1 MASEEFHKIMADLR
15 EREKRLNDDFAALED
30 ESRAYIRDHRE
41 LLVAIE
47 NDQGPTRPPQ
57 HPVAEALNTFHS
69 TQWVGPPAV
78 PSGDGTQ
85 PVEDEDSLFVPEN
98 AENSLSIPENAE
110 DSFSIPENAENLHS
124 IPENAG
130 ESLFVPD
137 NAEDSLFVPEDSRID
152 EPVVE
157 PPPRPKR
164 RVTFSDAPATI
175 LGATFPSENV
185 EFGDPTRTDES
196 LTLLSPSNEVNI
208 GYEQP
213 AYTGKRRPGKRPRH
227 SIQTSV
233 LKPCPDSAH
242 VEREDGHVNATV
254 ATQESLA
261 FPATSDDTNMGFDPS
276 VYTGDKR
283 PSKRARHFS
292 RTSTLMP
299 CSAFDPISS
308 ENGHVNTAQKSFTL
322 PVTSDDN
329 IMGFDQSIYTGNR
342 RPFKRARHSSRTPRL
357 MLNTG
362 FTPALPDNKPATD
375 PQEFVG
381 TYDPQNFAGAYNS
394 QDFPGAHNPQDLVGF
409 HNPQDFADTYDPRIP
424 TGGPIEPWQSGGY
437 VDMTAESKL
446 PDHVDSHFVCPYPD
460 CGKLMLSL
468 PPTVCDLQTSL
479 VSPRTGKEK
488 LEDGIGTSSSL
499 DASRKKGQSS
509 QHVRLKHQE
518 AEYRVKELS
527 EKSREAMESW
537 QVPALRFFD
546 RKVAVKPGQ

>member
-213 AYTGKRRPGKRPRH
+213 AYT
-227 SIQTSV
+227 
-233 LKPCPDSAH
+233 DSAH

-276 VYTGDKR
+276 VYT
-283 PSKRARHFS
+283 
-292 RTSTLMP
+292 
-299 CSAFDPISS
+299 AFDPISS

-460 CGKLMLSL
+460 CGKLYVSSGDVEQHLEHDHPDWALIKDAVIASDTPNVLSF
-468 PPTVCDLQTSL
+468 PKD
-479 VSPRTGKEK
+479 
-488 LEDGIGTSSSL
+488 
-499 DASRKKGQSS
+499 
-509 QHVRLKHQE
+509 
-518 AEYRVKELS
+518 
-527 EKSREAMESW
+527 W
-537 QVPALRFFD
+537 
-546 RKVAVKPGQ
+546 

>member
-15 EREKRLNDDFAALED
+15 EREKRLNDNFAALED

-98 AENSLSIPENAE
+98 AGNSL
-110 DSFSIPENAENLHS
+110 S

-130 ESLFVPD
+130 ESLLAPD
-137 NAEDSLFVPEDSRID
+137 NAEDSLFVPEDARID

-164 RVTFSDAPATI
+164 RVTFSDAPVTI
-175 LGATFPSENV
+175 LSATSLSGNV
-185 EFGDPTRTDES
+185 GFGDPSKADES
-196 LTLLSPSNEVNI
+196 FPLLSPSNDVNI
-208 GYEQP
+208 GYDQP
-213 AYTGKRRPGKRPRH
+213 TYTG
-227 SIQTSV
+227 
-233 LKPCPDSAH
+233 SAP
-242 VEREDGHVNATV
+242 VDPEDGHVNAT
-254 ATQESLA
+254 QESLT
-261 FPATSDDTNMGFDPS
+261 FPVTYDDTNMGFDPS
-276 VYTGDKR
+276 VYT
-283 PSKRARHFS
+283 
-292 RTSTLMP
+292 
-299 CSAFDPISS
+299 AFDPISS
-308 ENGHVNTAQKSFTL
+308 ENGHVNTAQESFTL
-322 PVTSDDN
+322 PVTSDDTV
-329 IMGFDQSIYTGNR
+329 MGFDQPIYTGNR
-342 RPFKRARHSSRTPRL
+342 RPSKRARHSSRTPRL

-362 FTPALPDNKPATD
+362 LTPTLPENKPATD

-381 TYDPQNFAGAYNS
+381 TYDPQDFAGAYN
-394 QDFPGAHNPQDLVGF
+394 PQDSVGF

-460 CGKLMLSL
+460 CGKLYVNSGDVEQHLEHDHPDWALIKDAVIASDTPNVLNL
-468 PPTVCDLQTSL
+468 P
-479 VSPRTGKEK
+479 EN
-488 LEDGIGTSSSL
+488 
-499 DASRKKGQSS
+499 
-509 QHVRLKHQE
+509 
-518 AEYRVKELS
+518 
-527 EKSREAMESW
+527 W
-537 QVPALRFFD
+537 
-546 RKVAVKPGQ
+546 

>member
-1 MASEEFHKIMADLR
+1 MFCFLLTCTHTTDSHKMASEEFHKIMADLR
-15 EREKRLNDDFAALED
+15 EREKRLNDNFAALED

-98 AENSLSIPENAE
+98 AGNSL
-110 DSFSIPENAENLHS
+110 S

-130 ESLFVPD
+130 ESLLAPD
-137 NAEDSLFVPEDSRID
+137 NAEDSLFVPEDARID

-164 RVTFSDAPATI
+164 RVTFSDAPVTI
-175 LGATFPSENV
+175 LSATSLSGNV
-185 EFGDPTRTDES
+185 GFGDPSKADES
-196 LTLLSPSNEVNI
+196 FPLLSPSNDVNI
-208 GYEQP
+208 GYDQP
-213 AYTGKRRPGKRPRH
+213 TYTGKRRPSKRPRH
-227 SIQTSV
+227 SIRTSA
-233 LKPCPDSAH
+233 LKPSPGSAP
-242 VEREDGHVNATV
+242 VDPEDGHVNAT
-254 ATQESLA
+254 QESLT
-261 FPATSDDTNMGFDPS
+261 FPVTYDDTNMGFDPS

-308 ENGHVNTAQKSFTL
+308 ENGHVNTAQESFTL
-322 PVTSDDN
+322 PVTSDDTV
-329 IMGFDQSIYTGNR
+329 MGFDQPIYTGNR
-342 RPFKRARHSSRTPRL
+342 RPSKRARHSSRTPRL

-362 FTPALPDNKPATD
+362 LTPTLPENKPATD

-381 TYDPQNFAGAYNS
+381 TYDPQDFAGAYN
-394 QDFPGAHNPQDLVGF
+394 PQDSVGF

-460 CGKLMLSL
+460 CGKLYVNSGD
-468 PPTVCDLQTSL
+468 VEQH
-479 VSPRTGKEK
+479 
-488 LEDGIGTSSSL
+488 LEHDHPDWALIK
-499 DASRKKGQSS
+499 DAVIASDST
-509 QHVRLKHQE
+509 
-518 AEYRVKELS
+518 
-527 EKSREAMESW
+527 
-537 QVPALRFFD
+537 
-546 RKVAVKPGQ
+546 